1 MIGLTVISFTNF
13 MRNHHES
20 IVPFHFQVEDD
31 ALRSLHCAVLS
42 NLTKLPSSVEPNMAT
57 MLSYILTDLAVPKST
72 LEACL
77 KKVVKGSFNTISVDG
92 DQSTSDT
99 VLVMSS
105 QIVDYKDS
113 DLVEFE
119 KAMLEVCTGLAED
132 IVRNGNRTFPLLFRY
147 ALFPKSC
154 S

>member
-1 MIGLTVISFTNF
+1 
-13 MRNHHES
+13 
-20 IVPFHFQVEDD
+20 
-31 ALRSLHCAVLS
+31 
-42 NLTKLPSSVEPNMAT
+42 MAT
-57 MLSYILTDLAVPKST
+57 MLSYILTDLSVPKGV

-77 KKVVKGSFNTISVDG
+77 QKVVKGSFNTISVDG

-105 QIVDYKDS
+105 QTVDYKDS

-132 IVRNGNRTFPLLFRY
+132 IVRNGNETYSTLLLLRTVSFVVVITLPILLFSFSTAY
-147 ALFPKSC
+147 DINIL
-154 S
+154 